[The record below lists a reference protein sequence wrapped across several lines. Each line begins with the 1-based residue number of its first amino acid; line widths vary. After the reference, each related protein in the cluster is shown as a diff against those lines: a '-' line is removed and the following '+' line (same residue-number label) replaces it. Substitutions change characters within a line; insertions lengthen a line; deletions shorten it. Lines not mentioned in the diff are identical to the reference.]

1 MSMSTQT
8 VESTLKDYLLDGI
21 AKEIFFADEAKLLVV
36 EIGKYAESLNTQG
49 FGKLFGSLQ
58 VAYSDRQT
66 LCVTKMFD
74 PESSRYPTRSIPA
87 ILNLIEKN
95 SSIWTLPQTHKLHK
109 TLTDAGQD
117 GHYVEALDNTH
128 LSLAIASHFRSTLPQ
143 VQRASICSL
152 SKSLTTLVEARNK
165 VIAHNEAVA
174 QSARTYP
181 TWGDAEALVT
191 YAKNFLV
198 TISFGFL
205 SLYLGQDNNSYYPE
219 SDAHG
224 TSVALSRLLRMAKLA
239 QPLP

>member
-1 MSMSTQT
+1 MSMNTQT
-8 VESTLKDYLLDGI
+8 MESTLKDYLLYGI

-36 EIGKYAESLNTQG
+36 EIGKYAGILNAQG

-74 PESSRYPTRSIPA
+74 PQKPRYPTRSIPA
-87 ILNLIEKN
+87 ILNLIEN
-95 SSIWTLPQTHKLHK
+95 NVSIWTLPQKHKLHE

-117 GHYVEALDNTH
+117 RQYVETLDNTQ

-143 VQRASICSL
+143 EKRASICSL
-152 SKSLTTLVEARNK
+152 SKSLMALREARNK
-165 VIAHNEAVA
+165 VIAHNEAVD

-181 TWGDAEALVT
+181 NWGDAEALVA

-205 SLYLGQDNNSYYPE
+205 SLYLGQDSNSYYPA
-219 SDAHG
+219 SDAYG
-224 TSVALSRLLRMAKLA
+224 TSVALNQLLRRAKLA
-239 QPLP
+239 QPIE